1 MPCCSSH
8 KLHMQNIRPAALPR
22 MLDVV
27 SSSGNWKGYS
37 GPSKPFSYPQV
48 LRSCLQLALC
58 TRTVCELLVCVAAER
73 RRGLQQARDSS
84 IYPIGR
90 RYVHILAILSPQI
103 SSVLRC
109 WYQKGAR
116 HGQVTQTLCSCW
128 KKELRYPGLDLHL
141 DLMCRSPVT
150 VRDAPSCSRSHR
162 RTTSYG
168 NSEGRAS

>member
-1 MPCCSSH
+1 MQLSSWNWGLFLQILTPQASIMPCCSSH

-84 IYPIGR
+84 IYPTGR

-103 SSVLRC
+103 SNVIRC

-128 KKELRYPGLDLHL
+128 KKELRYPGLDSVI
-141 DLMCRSPVT
+141 CIRI
-150 VRDAPSCSRSHR
+150 SCA
-162 RTTSYG
+162 
-168 NSEGRAS
+168 EAQLQ